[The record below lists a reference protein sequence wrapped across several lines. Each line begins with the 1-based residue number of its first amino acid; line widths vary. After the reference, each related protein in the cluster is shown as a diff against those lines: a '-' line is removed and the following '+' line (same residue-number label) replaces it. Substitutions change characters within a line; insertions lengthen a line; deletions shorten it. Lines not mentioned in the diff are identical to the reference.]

1 IALQLLILTALRP
14 GELRQ
19 LRWSWIGGVD
29 FETGETDNSAITL
42 PPEIMKMR
50 RPHVVPLSTQA
61 VALIVELRSLTGGG
75 EYLFPSSRDAKRA
88 ISDTAMN
95 GALAALG
102 YDSHTH
108 VPHGGRSSFSTI
120 ANESGLF

>member
-1 IALQLLILTALRP
+1 
-14 GELRQ
+14 
-19 LRWSWIGGVD
+19 
-29 FETGETDNSAITL
+29 
-42 PPEIMKMR
+42 
-50 RPHVVPLSTQA
+50 
-61 VALIVELRSLTGGG
+61 
-75 EYLFPSSRDAKRA
+75 PSSRDAKRA

-120 ANESGLF
+120 ANESGLFDPMVVEGALAHKIPGSVAAIYNRAQYANQRRRLMQWWADRCDEMKADEPAKLIALRPAVVA